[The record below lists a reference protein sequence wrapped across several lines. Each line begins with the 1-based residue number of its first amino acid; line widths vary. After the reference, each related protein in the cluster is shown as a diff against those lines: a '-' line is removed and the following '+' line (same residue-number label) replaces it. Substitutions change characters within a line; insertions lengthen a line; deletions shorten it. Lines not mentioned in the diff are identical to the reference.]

1 MLPMQEMGVKTQH
14 GGPHLSLM
22 LPSWNTSGHAW
33 QTLIINTVDLGG

>member
-1 MLPMQEMGVKTQH
+1 
-14 GGPHLSLM
+14 M